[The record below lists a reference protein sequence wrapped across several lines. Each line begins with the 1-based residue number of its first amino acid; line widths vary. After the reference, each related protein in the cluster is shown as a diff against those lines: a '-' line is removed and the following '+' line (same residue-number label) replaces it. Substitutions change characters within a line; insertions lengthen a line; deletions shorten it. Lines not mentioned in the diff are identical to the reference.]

1 MKTGMHVQRAAIRK
15 PNRVS
20 DGDWASR
27 QAKPSQA
34 KPSEGPSYGLR
45 RYAS

>member
-27 QAKPSQA
+27 QAKPS
-34 KPSEGPSYGLR
+34 EGPSYGLR